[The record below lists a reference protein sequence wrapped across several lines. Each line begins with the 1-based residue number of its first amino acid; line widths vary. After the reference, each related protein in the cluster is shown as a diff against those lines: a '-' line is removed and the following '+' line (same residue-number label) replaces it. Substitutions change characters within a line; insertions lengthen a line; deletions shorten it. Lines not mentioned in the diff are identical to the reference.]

1 MSFIFLED
9 FFLFPSLYLHCYIIF
24 YLSALFFDCEKGA
37 LSLIS
42 IFLFFFILQVLSLPS
57 VTAPN
62 MHLHSILLTQLETL
76 SF

>member
-1 MSFIFLED
+1 MSFILLEG
-9 FFLFPSLYLHCYIIF
+9 FFSPSLYLHCYIIF
-24 YLSALFFDCEKGA
+24 YLYPLFFMCEKGA
-37 LSLIS
+37 LFSNIHFS
-42 IFLFFFILQVLSLPS
+42 FFILQVLSFPS